1 MASFFCIKIDF
12 MRGLLGLLALLVSF
26 SSLGQEYVLKGQ
38 VIDASSGEPV
48 LGAKVI
54 ADDTYK
60 ALSDLDGNYTLT
72 FPNKGE
78 YVITVT
84 MLMFDTQKFPVS
96 IIETLTQLDLKLGT
110 SLEFEEV
117 RVIGNLI
124 TDRKTPVAV
133 TKMSALSAAY
143 SIVTTR

>member
-1 MASFFCIKIDF
+1 
-12 MRGLLGLLALLVSF
+12 MRNLLGLLTLLLSL
-26 SSLGQEYVLKGQ
+26 SSIGQEYVLKGQ

-48 LGAKVI
+48 VGAKVI

-60 ALSDLDGNYTLT
+60 ALSDLDGNYILT

-96 IIETLTQLDLKLGT
+96 IIETITQLDLKLGT

-117 RVIGNLI
+117 KVIGNLI

-133 TKMSALSAAY
+133 TK
-143 SIVTTR
+143 IDQ

>member
-1 MASFFCIKIDF
+1 
-12 MRGLLGLLALLVSF
+12 MRGFVGITYTLLVVVCHR
-26 SSLGQEYVLKGQ
+26 LGQEYVLKGQ

-48 LGAKVI
+48 VGAKVI

-60 ALSDLDGNYTLT
+60 ALSDLDGNYILT

-96 IIETLTQLDLKLGT
+96 IIETITQLDLKLGT
-110 SLEFEEV
+110 SLG
-117 RVIGNLI
+117 I
-124 TDRKTPVAV
+124 
-133 TKMSALSAAY
+133 
-143 SIVTTR
+143 